1 MTGDETRESTGVAGS
16 GELELAEEGDEAAV
30 RLSLVEL
37 VLLAAAAELG
47 CSLRSETVLPVAD
60 CRGRYLSQ
68 RMRRKKSRGEVSV
81 GCCRLTLRDAL

>member
-30 RLSLVEL
+30 RLSVVEL
-37 VLLAAAAELG
+37 VLAAAAELG

-68 RMRRKKSRGEVSV
+68 RMRRKKVEVK
-81 GCCRLTLRDAL
+81 